1 MEDVERVD
9 MRPRESLEC
18 ARDYGNDQL
27 TNYGKAST
35 PLLVAFHVIHNNN
48 VVSQSYKT
56 RCYHQNTSFIL
67 LQLCRSDMGM
77 E

>member
-18 ARDYGNDQL
+18 ARDYGNHQL

-48 VVSQSYKT
+48 VVNRT
-56 RCYHQNTSFIL
+56 RQDAIIKIHLLSFSSSVDLI
-67 LQLCRSDMGM
+67 
-77 E
+77 